1 MKEILKKRNYLQ
13 MLSDRKS
20 LNTYNN
26 ILSENKK
33 IIMKRKKKEKIKIII
48 ENFYQN
54 F

>member
-26 ILSENKK
+26 NKK
-33 IIMKRKKKEKIKIII
+33 IITKRKKKEKIKIII